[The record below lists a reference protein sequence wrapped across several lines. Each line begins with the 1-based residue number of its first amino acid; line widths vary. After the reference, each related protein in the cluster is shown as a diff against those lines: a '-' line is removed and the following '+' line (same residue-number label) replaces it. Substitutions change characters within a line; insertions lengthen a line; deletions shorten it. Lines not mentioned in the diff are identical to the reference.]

1 MIWHSLKRAEP
12 TTTAVSYIALMI
24 VCFRP
29 GCMEL
34 NQEMAFRHWSHAP
47 SCFDCLHPSLIT
59 IVHPPRRKSAT
70 SVAHYGTDE
79 SSGLCPLLTIE
90 HHYSNHKHGVLNL
103 YLGADNHCAES
114 MSNLVDSVWHACCKS
129 SPLYL
134 HATLQKANI
143 LVVERGEGWHM
154 FISLR

>member
-1 MIWHSLKRAEP
+1 MSVIPCLSS
-12 TTTAVSYIALMI
+12 TALLA
-24 VCFRP
+24 VCFEEH
-29 GCMEL
+29 GWL
-34 NQEMAFRHWSHAP
+34 NQDMALGHWSRTP
-47 SCFDCLHPSLIT
+47 SCFDCLHPSLLT
-59 IVHPPRRKSAT
+59 IVHPLRQKSAT

-90 HHYSNHKHGVLNL
+90 HHYSNHKHGVLKL

-114 MSNLVDSVWHACCKS
+114 MSNLDSVWHACCKS